1 MRIAVDHLM
10 EVITILLQAIGA
22 EDKEAR
28 LVAKILVQADLRG
41 IRTHGCAFLP
51 LIAERCA
58 HGLLNIPTKT
68 KLITDE
74 GAITHIEGNNGLG
87 QVAAER

>member
-1 MRIAVDHLM
+1 MRIAADHLM
-10 EVITILLQAIGA
+10 EAIIILLQTLGA

-28 LVAKILVQADLRG
+28 LVAKVLVQADMRG
-41 IRTHGCAFLP
+41 IHTHGCAFVP
-51 LIAERCA
+51 LIAERSA

-74 GAITHIEGNNGLG
+74 GAISLFS
-87 QVAAER
+87 R